1 MGHNFH
7 NFTVPLK
14 ATRTCVT
21 YYKYSLRFN
30 FTCGDV
36 IGSCRVSPIDVKVP
50 SFCHIDSIV
59 ILNSA
64 IWWPNNFYKHMDIVY
79 SIERDDRI
87 SLKQYDSWRAVSNC
101 TRKRSS
107 RMPTS
112 RLPTIQD
119 SWWSTLNMSG
129 VTWDPPSS
137 DRHDWKHYL
146 PASSLVGGKK
156 LEQEMSNINFA
167 SVKWSK

>member
-1 MGHNFH
+1 MGHLVGCDWPGWATNFH
-7 NFTVPLK
+7 NLTIPLK
-14 ATRTCVT
+14 ATRTLCIT

-36 IGSCRVSPIDVKVP
+36 IGSCWVSPIDVKVP

-64 IWWPNNFYKHMDIVY
+64 IWWPNNFYNHMDIVY
-79 SIERDDRI
+79 SIEGDGKI
-87 SLKQYDSWRAVSNC
+87 SLKQYDSRRTVSNC

-107 RMPTS
+107 MMPTP
-112 RLPTIQD
+112 RLPIIQA

-129 VTWDPPSS
+129 THMGRPRTPTDTT
-137 DRHDWKHYL
+137 
-146 PASSLVGGKK
+146 
-156 LEQEMSNINFA
+156 ENITFPNLRWWA
-167 SVKWSK
+167 VKN